1 MDLQTFLNTS
11 YTAFQSV
18 ENVIN
23 ILEKNGFTKLYE
35 NEKWNIKVGG
45 KYYVSRN
52 GSSLIAFKVGKN
64 FSFNVIASHTD
75 TPSFKIKGNPDI
87 TVEDYAKINVEK
99 YGGAIIS
106 SFIDVPL
113 KIAGRVIVD
122 DGETLKA
129 KNVVS
134 DYDISIPSVA
144 IHMKTVESADLNP
157 QVDTLPLIGLGKK
170 DVVSSLCKEKV
181 VDYDLF
187 VVSDQKPFKSG
198 MDGEFLCSPRIDNQT
213 SVLSSVTALIKS
225 KSDNVSVACLFDNEE
240 IGSLTKQGADSNFL
254 SDTISRL
261 SDSLGKTEE
270 ETKIALSNTLLIS
283 LDNAHAIHP
292 NHPEKCDPTNKC
304 VMGKGIVIKHHANM
318 AYTTDGFSSAIIK
331 KIFDNAKIKYQDF
344 YNKSDMRSGSTLG
357 SVSASHL
364 SVASVDLGI
373 AQLSMHSSL
382 ETIAI
387 KDYDVMTKG
396 LTAYYNSLIT
406 INDDKASIK

>member
-23 ILEKNGFTKLYE
+23 ILEKNGFIKLYE

-198 MDGEFLCSPRIDNQT
+198 VDGEFLCSPRIDNQT

-331 KIFDNAKIKYQDF
+331 KIFDKAKVKYQDF

-396 LTAYYNSLIT
+396 LTAYYNSVIK
-406 INDDKASIK
+406 INDDEASIK